1 MPKSLPSR
9 DMAGIP
15 KDSHGNKFKGLQ
27 ISIIMKFEHIHPH
40 PQVDTQLS
48 SILKEQD
55 PKTDYAQS

>member
-1 MPKSLPSR
+1 MKIWTYL
-9 DMAGIP
+9 
-15 KDSHGNKFKGLQ
+15 
-27 ISIIMKFEHIHPH
+27 SIHT